1 MMATRKRVLIVLS
14 YYHPY
19 VSGVS
24 EYAKMLAEGLAKHH
38 DVTVLTGQHTPDLP
52 FSETIHGVSVIR
64 AKPLFFAH
72 KGYISVDLAFRFR
85 RLSHD
90 ADVINFHLPMLD
102 ALWLAP
108 LAPRKTHF
116 ITTYQCD
123 VQATGGWLDRFAVRA
138 VQTAARICVRR
149 SQEVVV
155 TSLDYAAGSPLL
167 STEHVRIV
175 EGYAPIKDT
184 GFVVATGGRDNDA
197 FPVIGFLGRFVSE
210 KGIDVLIR
218 AFERVRLSY
227 PAAKLLLAGDYES
240 VAGGS
245 IYPRL
250 RTSIEALGAKVEL
263 LGRIEE
269 AELPEFYAR
278 LNLFVLPSVNAYEAF
293 GMVQIEAMLAGVPVV
308 ASDMRGVRVP
318 VTLTGIGRLAPPG
331 DDEGLARAIVDAVTS
346 VQQMTRSYVR
356 EAALKVFS
364 NEQFAER
371 YLALIENG

>member
-1 MMATRKRVLIVLS
+1 MATRKRVLVVLS
-14 YYHPY
+14 YYRPY

-24 EYAKMLAEGLAKHH
+24 EYAKMLAESLATHH
-38 DVTVLTGQHTPDLP
+38 DVTVLTGRHTPDLP
-52 FSETIHGVSVIR
+52 LTETVQGVSIIR

-72 KGYISVDLAFRFR
+72 KGYVSLDLAIKFR
-85 RLSHD
+85 RLSRD

-102 ALWLAP
+102 ALWLAH
-108 LAPRKTHF
+108 LAPRRTHF
-116 ITTYQCD
+116 ITTYHCD
-123 VQATGGWLDRFAVRA
+123 VQPAGGWLDQFAVSAVRA
-138 VQTAARICVRR
+138 GARTCVRR

-155 TSLDYAAGSPLL
+155 TSLDYAAGSALL
-167 STEHVRIV
+167 STERVRIV

-184 GFVVATGGRDNDA
+184 GLPVATGGRDDDA

-227 PAAKLLLAGDYES
+227 PTAKLLLAGDYKS

-245 IYPRL
+245 IYQRL
-250 RTSIEALGAKVEL
+250 RTSIEALGTNVEL
-263 LGRIEE
+263 LGRIDE

-308 ASDMRGVRVP
+308 ASNMRGVRVP
-318 VTLTGIGRLAPPG
+318 VSLTGIGRLAPPG
-331 DDEGLARAIVDAVTS
+331 DDERLAEAIVDAVGS
-346 VQQMTRSYVR
+346 ARHMTRASVR

-364 NEQFAER
+364 NEAFTER
-371 YLALIENG
+371 YLALIDAR